1 MAVNKYATFSFLV
14 ATFLIGG
21 LIFIASNDYSLEEN
35 NNLELSSSVSN
46 RNLIDEIFKEKKD
59 KKDSPSYPEEK
70 ISNSSSFPAPDKIKA
85 VYFTSWSASKEIH
98 IEYIINL
105 AKETDINAVVIDVK
119 DFSGYVAYDTD
130 IEELEKYGVEQKRI
144 KDIDSLI
151 ERLHGAGVYVI
162 ARVTVFQDPVLARV
176 RPDLAVKS
184 KESLSSSTAKDVLWK
199 DDLGLAW
206 IDPAAQ
212 DSWDYNI
219 TIAKDALN
227 HGFDEVN
234 FDYVR
239 FPSDGSLKDMVFPF
253 WDRKKTRHEVVGDF
267 FGYLRKEMPEE
278 TLSVDLFGLSTVS
291 YNDLGIGQIIEDA
304 YINFDYVCPMIYP
317 SHYSSGFLGYEK
329 PAEYPYEVVERSV
342 SVALERLKDDK
353 NYRAKLRPWLQDFSL
368 KTDYDAE
375 MVKAQIKALKDVT
388 GEDYAGYMLWNSY
401 NVYTEKALNND

>member
-59 KKDSPSYPEEK
+59 KKDSPSDPEEK

-151 ERLHGAGVYVI
+151 E
-162 ARVTVFQDPVLARV
+162 
-176 RPDLAVKS
+176 
-184 KESLSSSTAKDVLWK
+184 SLSSSTVKDVLWR

-206 IDPAAQ
+206 IDPTAQ

-219 TIAKDALN
+219 AIAKDALN

-253 WDRKKTRHEVVGDF
+253 WDKKKARHEVIGDF
-267 FGYLRKEMPEE
+267 FSYLRKEMPEE
-278 TLSVDLFGLSTVS
+278 SLSVDLFGLSTVS

-401 NVYTEKALNND
+401 NVYTEEALSKD